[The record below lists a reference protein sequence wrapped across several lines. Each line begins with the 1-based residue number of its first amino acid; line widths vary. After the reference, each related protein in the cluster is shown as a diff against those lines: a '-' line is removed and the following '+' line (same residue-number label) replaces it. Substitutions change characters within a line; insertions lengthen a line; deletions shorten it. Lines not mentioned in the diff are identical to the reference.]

1 MFEREDRE
9 TKQDQKNRRLARAQT
24 VVFLIRVWRAS
35 LIFTQNHS
43 DKGARTGSTRIAER
57 SSKRHEHRQPAIQ
70 SGTNIVSLQLEG
82 QLGPTY
88 GIGDGAQ
95 RARTRQ
101 I

>member
-1 MFEREDRE
+1 M
-9 TKQDQKNRRLARAQT
+9 ASIA
-24 VVFLIRVWRAS
+24 VFDA
-35 LIFTQNHS
+35 NHS
-43 DKGARTGSTRIAER
+43 DKGARTGSTRIEEK
-57 SSKRHEHRQPAIQ
+57 SSKRHGHRQPAIQ

-88 GIGDGAQ
+88 GIGDDAQ